1 MIVYI
6 KPRPSIPF
14 EFEHMKP
21 VPIEFDI
28 VDDRIS
34 FDTFKCT
41 GRYDSDGIQSIWV
54 TSLMV
59 GQWNS
64 ADISFTDDMKIITRG
79 RFYLKAINSE
89 LCTLIGN
96 IEFHDVSCV
105 IEVEKLT
112 REHESMKNINC
123 LCTTAIARRPMVH
136 YGKYNI
142 GTVDKGTRSLRAISE
157 LKVEKIIT
165 NGPATIVFWNDGTKT
180 VVKISDADMEDGKY
194 DIYAGVSYAIAKKLF
209 GSNSAFKREVDRKME
224 NKTPVHVSKYFS
236 QEQLNEMEEMATRL
250 LKNLIGEKN
259 HE

>member
-6 KPRPSIPF
+6 KPHSSIPF

-21 VPIEFDI
+21 VPIEFDS

-41 GRYDSDGIQSIWV
+41 GRYDSDGIQSILV
-54 TSLMV
+54 ADFMV

-64 ADISFTDDMKIITRG
+64 ADISFTDDMMTITRG

-96 IEFHDVSCV
+96 IKFHDVSYV
-105 IEVEKLT
+105 IEAEKLT
-112 REHESMKNINC
+112 RDRESMKNT
-123 LCTTAIARRPMVH
+123 LYPRVMVH

-142 GTVDKGTRSLRAISE
+142 GTVDKSTRSLRAIYE

-165 NGPATIVFWNDGTKT
+165 NGPATIVFWEDGTKT
-180 VVKISDADMEDGKY
+180 VVKISDSDMEDGKY

-209 GSNSAFKREVDRKME
+209 GSNSAFKREVDRKVE
-224 NKTPVHVSKYFS
+224 DKSTSLPPKEDSEARRRK
-236 QEQLNEMEEMATRL
+236 A
-250 LKNLIGEKN
+250 
-259 HE
+259 

>member
-6 KPRPSIPF
+6 KPHPSIPF

-41 GRYDSDGIQSIWV
+41 GRYDSDGIQSIFV
-54 TSLMV
+54 TAFMV

-96 IEFHDVSCV
+96 IEFYDVSYV

-112 REHESMKNINC
+112 RDHESMKNINC
-123 LCTTAIARRPMVH
+123 LCTTAIARRPMVR
-136 YGKYNI
+136 YDKYNI
-142 GTVDKGTRSLRAISE
+142 GMVDKGTRNLRAISE
-157 LKVEKIIT
+157 LAVKKIIS

-180 VVKISDADMEDGKY
+180 IVKRDNYDEDDLYDAV
-194 DIYAGVSYAIAKKLF
+194 ANALAKKIF
-209 GSNSAFKREVDRKME
+209 GSTSKFH
-224 NKTPVHVSKYFS
+224 KTIDKKSGT
-236 QEQLNEMEEMATRL
+236 NE
-250 LKNLIGEKN
+250 KGWIK
-259 HE
+259 